1 MPRTGITSLFPS
13 DDIEQVSNTPDDSI
27 TVLGAG
33 SWGTALAI
41 RLATRNDTIL
51 WGHEPDVIS
60 TLAAARENS
69 AFLPGIAFPDK
80 LVPEADLAAA
90 VTRSRDI
97 LIVVPSHAFREV
109 IRRIAGSLDSRSR
122 IAWATKGLEQGSGKF
137 MGDVL
142 EEELGTKYPAAV
154 LSGPTFALEVA
165 RGLPTALTVASTNP
179 PFANDLAARL
189 HGDVMRVYT
198 SDDMLGVQLGGTVKN
213 VLAIASGITDGLQ
226 LGANSRAALIT
237 RGLAEIIRLG
247 DAMGARRETL
257 MGLSGAGDL
266 ILTCTDDLS
275 RNRRLGLALGRGT
288 DLKIAVKNI
297 GQVVEGFNTAREVVQ
312 LARQYRVDM
321 PISEQVYQV
330 LHEGLAPQT
339 AVANLLSREIRPESI
354 Y

>member
-1 MPRTGITSLFPS
+1 MAS
-13 DDIEQVSNTPDDSI
+13 DPI

-41 RLATRNDTIL
+41 RLATRQDTLL
-51 WGHEPDVIS
+51 WGHEPEAMA
-60 TLAAARENS
+60 TLSATREN
-69 AFLPGIAFPDK
+69 ADFLPGIAFPDR
-80 LVPEADLAAA
+80 LGIEADLERA
-90 VTRSRDI
+90 VRASRDL

-109 IRRIAGSLDSRSR
+109 IQNITPLLGSAAR

-137 MGDVL
+137 MSDVL
-142 EEELGTKYPAAV
+142 EEELGSTYPSAV

-165 RGLPTALTVASTNP
+165 RGLPTALTVASNNP
-179 PFANDLAARL
+179 TFANDLAARL

-213 VLAIASGITDGLQ
+213 VLAIAAGISDGLE

-257 MGLSGAGDL
+257 MGLAGVGDL

-288 DLKIAVKNI
+288 TLEIAVDEI

-312 LARQYRVDM
+312 LARAYRVDM
-321 PISEQVYQV
+321 PISEQVYLV
-330 LHEGLAPQT
+330 LHEGLSPRD
-339 AVANLLSREIRPESI
+339 AVHNLLSRDIRSESVS
-354 Y
+354 

>member
-1 MPRTGITSLFPS
+1 MA
-13 DDIEQVSNTPDDSI
+13 DDPI

-41 RLATRNDTIL
+41 RLATRQDTLL
-51 WGHEPDVIS
+51 WGHEPDVMA
-60 TLAAARENS
+60 TLASERENS
-69 AFLPGIAFPDK
+69 AFLPDIKFPPR
-80 LVPEADLAAA
+80 LAIEADLATA
-90 VTRSRDI
+90 VRACRDL
-97 LIVVPSHAFREV
+97 LIVVPSHAFRIV
-109 IRRIAGSLDSRSR
+109 IKNIAGLLADDAR

-137 MGDVL
+137 MSAVL

-154 LSGPTFALEVA
+154 VSGPTFALEVA
-165 RGLPTALTVASTNP
+165 RGLPTALTVASTSP
-179 PFANDLAARL
+179 PFADDLAARL
-189 HGDVMRVYT
+189 HGDVMRAYT

-257 MGLSGAGDL
+257 MGLAGVGDL

-288 DLKIAVKNI
+288 ELRVAVDGI

-312 LARQYRVDM
+312 LARSYRVDM
-321 PISEQVYQV
+321 PISEQVYRV
-330 LHEGLAPQT
+330 LHEGLSPQD
-339 AVANLLSREIRPESI
+339 AVHNLLARDIRSESVG
-354 Y
+354 

>member
-1 MPRTGITSLFPS
+1 MGRET
-13 DDIEQVSNTPDDSI
+13 I

-41 RLATRNDTIL
+41 RLAANRNAACL
-51 WGHEPDVIS
+51 WGHEPGLMHR
-60 TLAAARENS
+60 LAAERQNR
-69 AFLPGIAFPDK
+69 AFLPDIPFPDG
-80 LVPEADLAAA
+80 LAIEPDLAAA
-90 VTRSRDI
+90 IGASRDL

-109 IRRIAGSLDSRSR
+109 LERILPLLDGHRR
-122 IAWATKGLEQGSGKF
+122 IAWATKGLEYGSGKF
-137 MGDVL
+137 MSDVL
-142 EEELGTKYPAAV
+142 EEVAGTRYPAAV

-179 PFANDLAARL
+179 VFANDLAARL
-189 HGDVMRVYT
+189 HGEVMRVYT
-198 SDDMLGVQLGGTVKN
+198 SDDILGVQLGGTVKN

-257 MGLSGAGDL
+257 MGLAGIGDL

-275 RNRRLGLALGRGT
+275 RNRRLGLALGRGEAL
-288 DLKIAVKNI
+288 DSAVREI

-312 LARQYRVDM
+312 LARTWRVEM
-321 PISEQVYQV
+321 PISEQVYRV
-330 LHEGLAPQT
+330 LHEGLSPPA
-339 AVANLLSREIRPESI
+339 AVHNLLSREDIHSE
-354 Y
+354 